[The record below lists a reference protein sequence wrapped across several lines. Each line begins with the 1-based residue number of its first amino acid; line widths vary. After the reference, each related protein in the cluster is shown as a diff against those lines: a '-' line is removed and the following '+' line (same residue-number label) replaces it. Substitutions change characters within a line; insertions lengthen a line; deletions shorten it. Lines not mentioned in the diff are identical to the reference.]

1 MPRRILIIR
10 MIPVDTFLYIAQ
22 GALEQGL
29 IYSFMVMGLYISY
42 KILNVADLTVDSS
55 FTLGAAV
62 TAVLTA
68 AGQPWLGLLAGIAA
82 GAAAG
87 IITGLLQTKVGIN
100 PILAGIL
107 TMTALYSVNLF
118 IMGGKANQSLFDKE
132 TIFKAARRLFPDG
145 TLGENMSKTVVILV
159 IVVIVTAI
167 LAVFFKTRT
176 GIAIRATGD
185 NEEMVR
191 ASSINANLTKCIGFS
206 LANACIAL
214 AGGLVCQYNQS
225 ADTGYGSGML
235 VVGLASV
242 IIGEAVLRHGGV
254 TRGLIAVVVGSVLYQ
269 LIIALALKVNLLPA
283 YGLKFVSA
291 TIVAVALAMPKIKS
305 TFKTT
310 FAGKFGGKR
319 K

>member
-1 MPRRILIIR
+1 MTHLI
-10 MIPVDTFLYIAQ
+10 F
-22 GALEQGL
+22 GAIQLGL
-29 IYSFMVMGLYISY
+29 IYALMAMGNYISFR
-42 KILNVADLTVDSS
+42 ILNIPDLTVDGS
-55 FTLGAAV
+55 FALGMAV
-62 TAVLTA
+62 SVMTA
-68 AGQPWLGLLAGIAA
+68 ASGHPFLALLLAILA
-82 GAAAG
+82 GAMAG
-87 IITGLLQTKVGIN
+87 IVTGLLQTKVGIN

-145 TLGENMSKTVVILV
+145 TLGENISKTVVILV

-225 ADTGYGSGML
+225 ADTG
-235 VVGLASV
+235 
-242 IIGEAVLRHGGV
+242 
-254 TRGLIAVVVGSVLYQ
+254 
-269 LIIALALKVNLLPA
+269 
-283 YGLKFVSA
+283 
-291 TIVAVALAMPKIKS
+291 
-305 TFKTT
+305 
-310 FAGKFGGKR
+310 
-319 K
+319 

>member
-1 MPRRILIIR
+1 MSHLI
-10 MIPVDTFLYIAQ
+10 F
-22 GALEQGL
+22 GAIQLGL
-29 IYSFMVMGLYISY
+29 IYALMAMGNYVSFR
-42 KILNVADLTVDSS
+42 ILNIPDLTVDGS
-55 FTLGAAV
+55 FALGMAV
-62 TAVLTA
+62 SVMVSAT
-68 AGQPWLGLLAGIAA
+68 GHSFLALILAIIA

-87 IITGLLQTKVGIN
+87 IVTGLLQTKVGIN

-118 IMGGKANQSLFDKE
+118 IMGGKANQSLFDKP
-132 TIFKAARRLFPDG
+132 TIFKTVRNLFPEG
-145 TLGENMSKTVVILV
+145 ALAENISKTLVVLV
-159 IVVIVTAI
+159 VVVIVAAI

-176 GIAIRATGD
+176 GMAIRATGD

-191 ASSINANLTKCIGFS
+191 ASSINADFTKCVGFAI
-206 LANACIAL
+206 ANACIAL
-214 AGGLVCQYNQS
+214 AGGIVCQYNQS

-242 IIGEAVLRHGGV
+242 IIGEAVLRKGGV
-254 TRGLIAVVVGSVLYQ
+254 TRGLISVAVGSVLYQ

-291 TIVAVALAMPKIKS
+291 AIVAIALGMPKIKAS
-305 TFKTT
+305 L
-310 FAGKFGGKR
+310 AGLKRGKS

>member
-1 MPRRILIIR
+1 MTHLI
-10 MIPVDTFLYIAQ
+10 F
-22 GALEQGL
+22 GAVQLGL
-29 IYSFMVMGLYISY
+29 IYALMAMGNYISFR
-42 KILNVADLTVDSS
+42 ILNIPDLTVDGS
-55 FTLGAAV
+55 FALGMAVSVMVAAS
-62 TAVLTA
+62 
-68 AGQPWLGLLAGIAA
+68 GHPFLALILAILA

-87 IITGLLQTKVGIN
+87 IVTGLLQTKVGIN

-132 TIFKAARRLFPDG
+132 TVFKAVRKIFPDG
-145 TLGENMSKTVVILV
+145 SLSEQISKTVVILL
-159 IVVIVTAI
+159 IVTAVTAV

-176 GIAIRATGD
+176 GMAIRATGD

-191 ASSINANLTKCIGFS
+191 ASSINADLTKCIGFA
-206 LANACIAL
+206 LANGCIAL

-254 TRGLIAVVVGSVLYQ
+254 TRGLISVVVGSVLYQ
-269 LIIALALKVNLLPA
+269 LIIALALKVNLLPS

-291 TIVAVALAMPKIKS
+291 AIVAIALAMPKIKS
-305 TFKTT
+305 TI
-310 FAGKFGGKR
+310 AGGKR

>member
-1 MPRRILIIR
+1 MIHLI
-10 MIPVDTFLYIAQ
+10 F
-22 GALEQGL
+22 GAIQLGL
-29 IYSFMVMGLYISY
+29 IYALMAMGNYISFR
-42 KILNVADLTVDSS
+42 ILNIPDLTVDGS
-55 FTLGAAV
+55 FALGMAV
-62 TAVLTA
+62 SVMISIS
-68 AGQPWLGLLAGIAA
+68 GHPFLGLIFAIIAGAFAGIV
-82 GAAAG
+82 
-87 IITGLLQTKVGIN
+87 TGLLQTKVGIN

-118 IMGGKANQSLFDKE
+118 IMGGKANQSLFDKP
-132 TIFKAARRLFPDG
+132 TVFKAVRGLFPESS
-145 TLGENMSKTVVILV
+145 LGENISKTVVIFV
-159 IVVIVTAI
+159 IVAIVAAI

-176 GIAIRATGD
+176 GMSIRATGD

-191 ASSINANLTKCIGFS
+191 ASSINANLTKCIGFA

-254 TRGLIAVVVGSVLYQ
+254 TRGLIAVVIGSVLYQ

-291 TIVAVALAMPKIKS
+291 TIVAVALGMPKIKS
-305 TFKTT
+305 V
-310 FAGKFGGKR
+310 AGRFGGK
-319 K
+319 KK

>member
-1 MPRRILIIR
+1 MIHLI
-10 MIPVDTFLYIAQ
+10 F
-22 GALEQGL
+22 GAVQLGL
-29 IYSFMVMGLYISY
+29 IYALMAMGNYISFR
-42 KILNVADLTVDSS
+42 ILNIPDLTVDGS
-55 FTLGAAV
+55 FALGMAV
-62 TAVLTA
+62 SVMVAMSGHPFLA
-68 AGQPWLGLLAGIAA
+68 LILAIIAGALAGIV
-82 GAAAG
+82 
-87 IITGLLQTKVGIN
+87 TGLLQTKVGIN

-118 IMGGKANQSLFDKE
+118 IMGGKANQSLFDKP
-132 TIFKAARRLFPDG
+132 TVFKAARGLFPG
-145 TLGENMSKTVVILV
+145 GSVGENISKTVVIFV
-159 IVVIVTAI
+159 IVAIVAAV

-176 GIAIRATGD
+176 GMAIRATGD

-191 ASSINANLTKCIGFS
+191 ASSINANLTKCVGFA

-254 TRGLIAVVVGSVLYQ
+254 TRGLISVVVGSVLYQ

-291 TIVAVALAMPKIKS
+291 TIVAVALGMPKIKAA
-305 TFKTT
+305 
-310 FAGKFGGKR
+310 FAGRFGGKR

>member
-1 MPRRILIIR
+1 MTQLI
-10 MIPVDTFLYIAQ
+10 F
-22 GALEQGL
+22 GAVQLGL
-29 IYSFMVMGLYISY
+29 IYALMAMGNYISCR
-42 KILNVADLTVDSS
+42 ILNIPDLTVDGS
-55 FTLGAAV
+55 FALGMAV
-62 TAVLTA
+62 SVMTA
-68 AGQPWLGLLAGIAA
+68 AGGHPYLALFAAIIAGALAGLV
-82 GAAAG
+82 
-87 IITGLLQTKVGIN
+87 TGLLQTKVGIN

-118 IMGGKANQSLFDKE
+118 VMKGKANQSLIGKE
-132 TIFKAARRLFPDG
+132 TVFSSFERLFKGVQRNIPR
-145 TLGENMSKTVVILV
+145 TILMI
-159 IVVIVTAI
+159 IVVALVAAI
-167 LAVFFKTRT
+167 LAVFFKTRL
-176 GIAIRATGD
+176 GMAIRATGD

-191 ASSINANLTKCIGFS
+191 ASSINADFTKCVGFA

-254 TRGLIAVVVGSVLYQ
+254 TRGIISVALGAVLYQ

-291 TIVAVALAMPKIKS
+291 TIVAVALAMPKIKE
-305 TFKTT
+305 TVANHT
-310 FAGKFGGKR
+310 R
-319 K
+319 KKVD

>member
-1 MPRRILIIR
+1 MSHLI
-10 MIPVDTFLYIAQ
+10 F
-22 GALEQGL
+22 GAIQLGL
-29 IYSFMVMGLYISY
+29 IYALMAMGNYVSFR
-42 KILNVADLTVDSS
+42 ILNIPDLTVDGS
-55 FTLGAAV
+55 FALGMAV
-62 TAVLTA
+62 SVMVSA
-68 AGQPWLGLLAGIAA
+68 AGHPFLALIFAIIA

-87 IITGLLQTKVGIN
+87 IVTGLLQTKVGIN

-118 IMGGKANQSLFDKE
+118 IMGGKANQSLFDKP
-132 TIFKAARRLFPDG
+132 TIFKSVRNLFPEG
-145 TLGENMSKTVVILV
+145 ALAENISKTLVVLV
-159 IVVIVTAI
+159 VVVIVAAL

-176 GIAIRATGD
+176 GMAIRATGD

-191 ASSINANLTKCIGFS
+191 ASSINADFTKCVGFAI
-206 LANACIAL
+206 ANACIAL
-214 AGGLVCQYNQS
+214 AGGIVCQYNQS

-242 IIGEAVLRHGGV
+242 IIGEAVLRKGGV
-254 TRGLIAVVVGSVLYQ
+254 TRGLIAVAVGSVLYQ

-291 TIVAVALAMPKIKS
+291 AIVAIALGMPKIKAS
-305 TFKTT
+305 L
-310 FAGKFGGKR
+310 AGLKRGKS

>member
-1 MPRRILIIR
+1 MSHLI
-10 MIPVDTFLYIAQ
+10 F
-22 GALEQGL
+22 GAIQLGL
-29 IYSFMVMGLYISY
+29 IYALMAMGNYISFR
-42 KILNVADLTVDSS
+42 ILNIPDLTVDGS
-55 FTLGAAV
+55 FALGMAV
-62 TAVLTA
+62 SVMTA
-68 AGQPWLGLLAGIAA
+68 ASGHPFLALLLAILA
-82 GAAAG
+82 GAMAG
-87 IITGLLQTKVGIN
+87 IVTGLLQTKVGIN

-118 IMGGKANQSLFDKE
+118 IMGGKANQSLFGKE
-132 TIFKAARRLFPDG
+132 TIFKAARRFFPDG
-145 TLGENMSKTVVILV
+145 TLGENISKTVVILV
-159 IVVIVTAI
+159 IVVIVTVI

-176 GIAIRATGD
+176 GMAIRATGD

-319 K
+319 E

>member
-1 MPRRILIIR
+1 MSHLI
-10 MIPVDTFLYIAQ
+10 F
-22 GALEQGL
+22 GAIQLGL
-29 IYSFMVMGLYISY
+29 IYALMAMGNYVSFR
-42 KILNVADLTVDSS
+42 ILNIPDLTVDGS
-55 FTLGAAV
+55 FALGMAV
-62 TAVLTA
+62 SVMVSAT
-68 AGQPWLGLLAGIAA
+68 GHPFLALILAIIA

-87 IITGLLQTKVGIN
+87 IVTGLLQTKVGIN

-118 IMGGKANQSLFDKE
+118 IMGGKANQSLFDKP
-132 TIFKAARRLFPDG
+132 TIFKTVRNLFPEG
-145 TLGENMSKTVVILV
+145 ALAENISKTLVVLV
-159 IVVIVTAI
+159 IVVIVAAV

-176 GIAIRATGD
+176 GMAIRATGD

-191 ASSINANLTKCIGFS
+191 ASSINADFTKCVGFAI
-206 LANACIAL
+206 ANACIAL
-214 AGGLVCQYNQS
+214 AGGIVCQYNQS

-242 IIGEAVLRHGGV
+242 IIGEAVLRKGGV
-254 TRGLIAVVVGSVLYQ
+254 TRGLISVAVGSVLYQ

-291 TIVAVALAMPKIKS
+291 AIVAIALGMPKIKAS
-305 TFKTT
+305 L
-310 FAGKFGGKR
+310 AGLKRGKS

>member
-1 MPRRILIIR
+1 MVHLI
-10 MIPVDTFLYIAQ
+10 F
-22 GALEQGL
+22 GAIQLGL
-29 IYSFMVMGLYISY
+29 IYALMAMGNYISFR
-42 KILNVADLTVDSS
+42 ILNIPDLTVDGS
-55 FTLGAAV
+55 FALGMAV
-62 TAVLTA
+62 SVMVSMSGHPFLALILA
-68 AGQPWLGLLAGIAA
+68 IIAGSLAGIV
-82 GAAAG
+82 
-87 IITGLLQTKVGIN
+87 TGLLQTKVGIN

-118 IMGGKANQSLFDKE
+118 IMGGKANQSLFDKP
-132 TIFKAARRLFPDG
+132 TVFKTVRGLFPEG
-145 TLGENMSKTVVILV
+145 SVGENVSKTVVIFV
-159 IVVIVTAI
+159 IVAIVAAV

-176 GIAIRATGD
+176 GMAIRATGD

-191 ASSINANLTKCIGFS
+191 ASSINANLTKCVGFA

-291 TIVAVALAMPKIKS
+291 TIVAVALGMPKIKS
-305 TFKTT
+305 A
-310 FAGKFGGKR
+310 FAGGFGGTR